1 MTFDDFE
8 WREITFDHY
17 VLGHKTRELEIAE
30 LRNFS
35 GWYVRIY
42 RHRARTLTIA
52 ENIPEFEAAKA
63 IAAMHIRLNF
73 EGYPDAK
80 NFRTRAIKAGP
91 KAFPKGVLGL
101 GKQL

>member
-30 LRNFS
+30 LRSFH
-35 GWYVRIY
+35 GWYVLIY
-42 RHRARTLTIA
+42 RLGSSTLTLA
-52 ENIPEFEAAKA
+52 ENIPDLEAAKA
-63 IAAMHIRLNF
+63 IASMHIRLNF

-91 KAFPKGVLGL
+91 KAFPRGVLGL